1 MKMASVEYYN
11 SYENLWQQIDERIF
25 KNPAS
30 FFDSL
35 QNSKDLD
42 LENVQSVL
50 SIGPGK

>member
-1 MKMASVEYYN
+1 MKMASAEFYN
-11 SYENLWQQIDERIF
+11 PYLWQQIDERIF